1 MGFAIVVRG
10 DEKHWPGIVSSAIS
24 EKALVSMYTN
34 MTLQGL
40 LSRRFMCFLTLIM
53 SLSVS

>member
-1 MGFAIVVRG
+1 MGFAIVLRG

-24 EKALVSMYTN
+24 EKALVSMYTS

-40 LSRRFMCFLTLIM
+40 LSRRFMSFLTLIM
-53 SLSVS
+53 ALSVS

>member
-24 EKALVSMYTN
+24 EKALVSMYTS

>member
-24 EKALVSMYTN
+24 EKALVSMYTS

-40 LSRRFMCFLTLIM
+40 LSRRFMSFLTLIM
-53 SLSVS
+53 SLSAS

>member
-1 MGFAIVVRG
+1 MGFAIVLRG